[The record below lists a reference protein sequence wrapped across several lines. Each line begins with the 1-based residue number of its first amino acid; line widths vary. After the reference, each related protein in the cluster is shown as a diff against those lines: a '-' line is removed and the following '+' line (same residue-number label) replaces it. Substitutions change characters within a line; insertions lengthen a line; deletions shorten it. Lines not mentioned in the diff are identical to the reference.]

1 MRQCVGRIKRSK
13 VVFTHIEAKLGHLPV
28 NAESRS
34 LVKSVLQDMYI
45 TVTDLAGK
53 MRGYCEEI
61 FENALDDR
69 LIDTNPVPPAKNFT
83 LPNRKT
89 KHHGTIEGVERVQST
104 REWMQPELTESEK
117 LVDANFQQ
125 LKAWKAEFEKSNGRP
140 PSKADILLAD
150 KEILNLAR
158 RLGDLG

>member
-1 MRQCVGRIKRSK
+1 MQS
-13 VVFTHIEAKLGHLPV
+13 THDLLCRCPADYTPIAQLGAV
-28 NAESRS
+28 DE
-34 LVKSVLQDMYI
+34 D
-45 TVTDLAGK
+45 
-53 MRGYCEEI
+53 
-61 FENALDDR
+61 LDD
-69 LIDTNPVPPAKNFT
+69 PAIAKK
-83 LPNRKT
+83 LWS
-89 KHHGTIEGVERVQST
+89 Q
-104 REWMQPELTESEK
+104 SEK